1 MFYNKVV
8 RNFKVLFNLIVN
20 QNEVKRKYYKN
31 EN

>member
-1 MFYNKVV
+1 MFFKKVV